1 MKKQS
6 KRTRM
11 TITIDPSLY
20 ALARAA
26 VHQTTGLTLAS
37 LIAWSLRLTII
48 RLERQRG
55 RRFRPQTIPLSAGR
69 PRTRNHNPVAT
80 LKKEG

>member
-1 MKKQS
+1 MSEGAEGDGGGVGGMKKQS

-26 VHQTTGLTLAS
+26 Q
-37 LIAWSLRLTII
+37 
-48 RLERQRG
+48 
-55 RRFRPQTIPLSAGR
+55 
-69 PRTRNHNPVAT
+69 
-80 LKKEG
+80 